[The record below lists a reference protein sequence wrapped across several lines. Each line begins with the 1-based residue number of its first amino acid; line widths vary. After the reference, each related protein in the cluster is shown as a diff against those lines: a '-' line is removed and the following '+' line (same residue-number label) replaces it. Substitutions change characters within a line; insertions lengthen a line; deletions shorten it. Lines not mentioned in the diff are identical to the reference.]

1 MGITP
6 FINRDKTHSPRREGI
21 PYRLIPMGGGG
32 NEKRESVKG
41 TGRTRKDKKK
51 RKLN

>member
-1 MGITP
+1 
-6 FINRDKTHSPRREGI
+6 
-21 PYRLIPMGGGG
+21 MGGGG

-51 RKLN
+51 ENRIKRVKLVLRNRKF